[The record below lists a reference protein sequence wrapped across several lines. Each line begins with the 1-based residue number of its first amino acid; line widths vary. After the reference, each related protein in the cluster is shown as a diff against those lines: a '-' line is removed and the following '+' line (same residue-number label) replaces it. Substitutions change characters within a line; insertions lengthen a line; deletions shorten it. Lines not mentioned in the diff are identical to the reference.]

1 MRLLY
6 LADIRFPLERA
17 NGIQTFETCRA
28 LAARGHEVTLLVRPD
43 TSVPARDPWFF
54 YGAERVPGFTIDR
67 IASVPESMRRAYY
80 VATALG
86 RVIARRA
93 DVVFTRDLG
102 LASLVL
108 GVPRSRR
115 PALVYEAHGYAPA
128 VSQELPRLLGTS
140 ARPSPRKLARL
151 ARRESRVWRRAEGYV
166 TLTSAHRSELVARFG
181 PRDAA
186 VVPDGTRLPRIR
198 RFEPPPAGPPMVGYA
213 GHLYPWKGV
222 DVLIEAIARRPDLRG
237 LVVGG
242 HPGERDLARLQAL
255 AHARGIADR
264 VEFTG
269 WRPPQDVAASLAR
282 CHALALPNVRST
294 ISERYTSPL
303 KLFDYLAAGRPIVAS
318 DLPAIRE
325 VLTDQVNGLLVEP
338 GRADVLADALGR
350 VLDDGALAE
359 RLSRKAFDDAD
370 RYSWDARAGR
380 LEPVLQAAEVAA

>member
-1 MRLLY
+1 VRLLY

-67 IASVPESMRRAYY
+67 IASVPESMRRACY
-80 VATALG
+80 VTTALG

-102 LASLVL
+102 LASLAL
-108 GVPRSRR
+108 FVPRSRR

-186 VVPDGTRLPRIR
+186 VVPDGTRLPRVR

>member
-1 MRLLY
+1 VRLLY

-43 TSVPARDPWFF
+43 TSKPARDPWFF

-67 IASVPESMRRAYY
+67 IASVPESIRRACY
-80 VATALG
+80 VTTALA
-86 RVIARRA
+86 RVIARGA

-102 LASLVL
+102 LASLAL

-181 PRDAA
+181 PREAA
-186 VVPDGTRLPRIR
+186 VVPDGTRLPRVR
-198 RFEPPPAGPPMVGYA
+198 RFEPPPAGPPTVGYA

-222 DVLIEAIARRPDLRG
+222 DVLIDAIARRPDLRG

-242 HPGERDLARLQAL
+242 QPGERDLARLQAL
-255 AHARGIADR
+255 AHARGVAGR

-350 VLDDGALAE
+350 VLDDRALAE
-359 RLSRKAFDDAD
+359 RLSRTAFDDAD

-380 LEPVLQAAEVAA
+380 LEPVLQAAEAAA

>member
-43 TSVPARDPWFF
+43 TATPARDPWFF
-54 YGAERVPGFTIDR
+54 YGAERVPGLTIDR
-67 IASVPESMRRAYY
+67 ITQMPRAMRRATY
-80 VATALG
+80 VMAALG
-86 RVIARRA
+86 RIVTRRA

-102 LASLVL
+102 LASLAL
-108 GVPRSRR
+108 RIPRSRR

-128 VSQELPRLLGTS
+128 VSQEMPRLLGQS

-151 ARRESRVWRRAEGYV
+151 ARRERRVWRGADGYV
-166 TLTSAHRSELVARFG
+166 TLTSAHRGELVARFG
-181 PRDAA
+181 TREAA
-186 VVPDGTRLPRIR
+186 VVPDGTRLPRVR
-198 RFEPPPAGPPMVGYA
+198 RYDLPPAGPPTVGYA

-222 DVLIEAIARRPDLRG
+222 DVLIEAIACLPG
-237 LVVGG
+237 LKGLIVGG
-242 HPGERDLARLQAL
+242 QPAERDLARLQAL

-269 WRPPQDVAASLAR
+269 WRPPQEVAATIAR
-282 CHALALPNVRST
+282 CHVLALPNVRST

-303 KLFDYLAAGRPIVAS
+303 KLFDYLAAGRAIVAS

-325 VLTDQVNGLLVEP
+325 VLTDDVNGLLVEP
-338 GRADVLADALGR
+338 GRSDLLAASLGRLMDDRPLAD
-350 VLDDGALAE
+350 
-359 RLSRKAFDDAD
+359 RLSRQAFQDAD
-370 RYSWDARAGR
+370 QYSWDARAAR
-380 LEPVLQAAEVAA
+380 LEPVLIGAEATT

>member
-1 MRLLY
+1 
-6 LADIRFPLERA
+6 
-17 NGIQTFETCRA
+17 
-28 LAARGHEVTLLVRPD
+28 
-43 TSVPARDPWFF
+43 
-54 YGAERVPGFTIDR
+54 
-67 IASVPESMRRAYY
+67 
-80 VATALG
+80 
-86 RVIARRA
+86 
-93 DVVFTRDLG
+93 VVFTRDLG
-102 LASLVL
+102 LASLAL
-108 GVPRSRR
+108 GLPRSRR

-186 VVPDGTRLPRIR
+186 VVPDGTRLPRVR

-380 LEPVLQAAEVAA
+380 LEPVLHAAEVAA

>member
-67 IASVPESMRRAYY
+67 IASVPESMRRACY
-80 VATALG
+80 VTTALG
-86 RVIARRA
+86 RVIAQRA

-102 LASLVL
+102 LASLAL
-108 GVPRSRR
+108 FVPRSRR

-186 VVPDGTRLPRIR
+186 VVPDGTRLPRVR

>member
-43 TSVPARDPWFF
+43 TSVPPRDPWFF

-67 IASVPESMRRAYY
+67 IASVPESMRRACY
-80 VATALG
+80 VTTALG

-102 LASLVL
+102 LASLAL

-186 VVPDGTRLPRIR
+186 VVPDGTRLPRVR

-222 DVLIEAIARRPDLRG
+222 DVLIEAITRRPDLRG

-269 WRPPQDVAASLAR
+269 WRPPQEVAASLAR

-380 LEPVLQAAEVAA
+380 LEPVLQAAEAAA